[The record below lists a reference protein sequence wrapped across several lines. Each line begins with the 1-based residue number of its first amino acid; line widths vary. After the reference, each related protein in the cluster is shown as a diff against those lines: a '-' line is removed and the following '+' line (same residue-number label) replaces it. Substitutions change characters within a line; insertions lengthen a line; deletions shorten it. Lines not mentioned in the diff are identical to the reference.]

1 MASQKQNFSGQME
14 VPKHCYCLTHAYLTG
29 DNRRA
34 ADSCAFP
41 GNDTIVPGQ
50 QLEFVI
56 KAPDNLM
63 PVSTSQGVKLVSANA
78 AFSDDEQE
86 TALAHE
92 HRQVRLLL
100 PHTFV
105 HCIAYLL

>member
-1 MASQKQNFSGQME
+1 MGSQKQNFSGQTE
-14 VPKHCYCLTHAYLTG
+14 VQKHCCCLTHAPTYQEL
-29 DNRRA
+29 A
-34 ADSCAFP
+34 ADSCACP
-41 GNDTIVPGQ
+41 GNDTVVPGQ
-50 QLEFVI
+50 ELEFVI

-86 TALAHE
+86 TALAQE

-100 PHTFV
+100 HMS
-105 HCIAYLL
+105 IALPNVA